1 MARQPFIEKA
11 WVQRLALFLLTIA
24 VVGFSAKSCERR
36 WQLGH
41 VPVPFNISE
50 IIYSKEDSQG
60 FGPGAREAGV
70 VVYKLPDETIRK
82 VREQGLIF
90 VGASNSQLA
99 EGQDGYR
106 RKYSNWKTTSIEGIR
121 EWRCESTECPSP
133 GKISVQNFLGAD
145 GYGVSIPSHIS
156 KEIDKVMS
164 TTGSYYGKGRVG
176 TLIIAPDFG
185 KAYFVFS
192 G

>member
-1 MARQPFIEKA
+1 MAKQPLIKNA
-11 WVQRLALFLLTIA
+11 WVQRLTLFLLTLA
-24 VVGFSAKSCERR
+24 VVGFSVKSCERR

-41 VPVPFNISE
+41 VPVAFHISE

-70 VVYKLPDETIRK
+70 VVYKLPDETIRS

-90 VGASNSQLA
+90 VSASNSQIA
-99 EGQDGYR
+99 DGQDGYR
-106 RKYSNWKTTSIEGIR
+106 RNYSNWKTTSVEGFS
-121 EWRCESTECPSP
+121 EWKCEPIECPSP
-133 GKISVQNFLGAD
+133 GKISVQNFLGHN
-145 GYGVSIPSHIS
+145 GYGVSLPSHVS

-164 TTGSYYGKGRVG
+164 TPGSYYGRGRVG
-176 TLIIAPDFG
+176 TLIIAPGFG